1 MMHALCSM
9 FFVLLFSA
17 SLSAQSLKVPYAGL
31 SGTQWPLWIAKSAG
45 KLDAELI
52 YIPGGSLMIQTII
65 SGEAHVGSQ
74 SPTTAIS
81 AWGRGANIVLVAG
94 GIDRVLNVLMVS
106 PKISRVEDLRGK
118 KLGVSRFGSLSDWS
132 LREALRPYNIL
143 KDVVVVQAGG
153 LGERMGGLVAGALD
167 GTMLQVDHAYQ
178 AEKLGYR
185 VLLDLKNLHTPF
197 QGIVA
202 SKQFVRSN
210 RNDVKNFLK
219 SYVEGIKILKTDR
232 EFSIAVLGKQLKIND
247 REVLLRT
254 YAVYKDAWESQ
265 PYVSREGIVR
275 ALDTMPDL
283 TQKKLNP
290 VDFIENSIMR
300 EILTP

>member
-1 MMHALCSM
+1 MVYALCSM

-52 YIPGGSLMIQTII
+52 YIPGGSLMIQTLF
-65 SGEAHVGSQ
+65 SGEAQLGSQ
-74 SPTTAIS
+74 SPTTAVR
-81 AWGRGANIVLVAG
+81 AWGNGANLVLVAG

-132 LREALRPYNIL
+132 LREALRPYKDL
-143 KDVVVVQAGG
+143 KDVAVVQAGG
-153 LGERMGGLVAGALD
+153 LGERMAALAAGALD
-167 GTMLQVDHAYQ
+167 GTMLQVDQAYQ
-178 AEKLGYR
+178 VEKLGYR
-185 VLLDLKNLHTPF
+185 VLVDLKNLRIPF

-202 SKQFVRSN
+202 SKQFVRSH
-210 RNDVKNFLK
+210 REEVKNFLK
-219 SYVEGIKILKTDR
+219 SYVEGIKILKADR
-232 EFSIAVLGKQLKIND
+232 EFSMAVLGKQLKIND

-254 YAVYKDAWESQ
+254 YAVYKYAWESQ

-283 TQKKLNP
+283 TPKKLNP
-290 VDFIENSIMR
+290 GDFIDNSIMR
-300 EILTP
+300 EILAP